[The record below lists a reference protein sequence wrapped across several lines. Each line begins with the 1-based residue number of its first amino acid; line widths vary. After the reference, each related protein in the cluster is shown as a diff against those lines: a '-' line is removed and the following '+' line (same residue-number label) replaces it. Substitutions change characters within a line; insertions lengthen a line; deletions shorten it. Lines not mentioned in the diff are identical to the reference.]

1 MRIWVKLILDGKII
15 QQFVY
20 EKDERLVYSKFFEY
34 MTEICQKMD
43 LPTPVILK
51 PHIFNFAKFNRVKFT
66 AKDFV
71 EPFSYDKLELE
82 NIIS

>member
-20 EKDERLVYSKFFEY
+20 ERDERLVYSKFFEY

-51 PHIFNFAKFNRVKFT
+51 PHIF
-66 AKDFV
+66 
-71 EPFSYDKLELE
+71 
-82 NIIS
+82 